1 MMAGFVGS
9 VDAVLLQANVDTEAV
24 GSAIFVFL
32 VSLLVGVA
40 AIHLGAQLL
49 IDRDTGFRRATV
61 TALLGAIVYALV
73 GFFFGWIP
81 LLGPLLVLI
90 AYIGV
95 VNWQYPGGWVS
106 ATGIALIAVVV
117 SIVILYVLAL
127 LGVVAFEA
135 LGVPGA

>member
-1 MMAGFVGS
+1 MALIDSLIVFV
-9 VDAVLLQANVDTEAV
+9 
-24 GSAIFVFL
+24 
-32 VSLLVGVA
+32 VSLLIGATGIYLGARIITNTESFEKA
-40 AIHLGAQLL
+40 AI
-49 IDRDTGFRRATV
+49 
-61 TALLGAIVYALV
+61 TALVGAIVWAVV
-73 GFFFGWIP
+73 GFLFGWIP